1 MSRMEICLIYE
12 LLNVIAFDYCWKIR
26 VNQKRKIGSKGGD
39 FIDNYK
45 TERSKIHISQFIKRI
60 ESAYKQIKL

>member
-1 MSRMEICLIYE
+1 MMSRMEICLVYE

-26 VNQKRKIGSKGGD
+26 SKQKRRSNNKSD

-45 TERSKIHISQFIKRI
+45 AERSKIHVSQFIVRI
-60 ESAYKQIKL
+60 